1 MDVAMTPREIQQ
13 RIRAGDSLEEVTA
26 ASGLPASKV
35 EIFAAPIIA
44 EREHTTAEA
53 LAAPVRRRGE
63 TASARRLSQTAAENL
78 LDRNQDIDYVTW
90 DSWRRSDGRWIL
102 QGSWAY
108 EGDHVATF
116 VFDPRGRF
124 SVADNDEARL
134 LIGDLPLGRALNP
147 DAESTVGLPRLAHSG
162 ASNLSDETTLGLM
175 VEETSGFPP
184 AADEDSL
191 RSDIDLLYSMI
202 STIDEDSVRIFRGLR
217 QPIEESVG
225 EGIDDSIGKIEQPP
239 LIEAPE
245 PVVIQDEAPHPTR
258 KRKRA
263 SVPSWDDIIFGG
275 QA

>member
-1 MDVAMTPREIQQ
+1 MDVAMTPRDIQQ
-13 RIRAGDSLEEVTA
+13 RIRAGDSLEEVIA
-26 ASGLPASKV
+26 ASGLPQSKV
-35 EIFAAPIIA
+35 EAFAAPIIA

-63 TASARRLSQTAAENL
+63 TASARRLSQTVAENL
-78 LDRNQDIDYVTW
+78 LDHNQDIDHVTW
-90 DSWRRSDGRWIL
+90 DSWRRSDGRWVL
-102 QGSWAY
+102 QGSWTY

-134 LIGDLPLGRALNP
+134 LIGDLPLGRTTRL
-147 DAESTVGLPRLAHSG
+147 DESTVGLPRPTNLG
-162 ASNLSDETTLGLM
+162 TSNLSDEDTWGLAA
-175 VEETSGFPP
+175 EETTGFTSSPT
-184 AADEDSL
+184 EDSL

-217 QPIEESVG
+217 QPIEDSVESVD
-225 EGIDDSIGKIEQPP
+225 ETQQPP
-239 LIEAPE
+239 LIEAPVVETPE
-245 PVVIQDEAPHPTR
+245 PVEVKDETPHPTR

-275 QA
+275 QS